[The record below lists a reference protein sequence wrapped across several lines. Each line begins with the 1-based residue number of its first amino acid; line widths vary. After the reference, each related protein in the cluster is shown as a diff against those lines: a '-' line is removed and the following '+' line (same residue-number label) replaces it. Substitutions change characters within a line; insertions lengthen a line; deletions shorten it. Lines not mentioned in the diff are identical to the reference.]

1 MARLSVAVAPLELPV
16 LLVEAREQVKETS
29 TTRDAEILRLI
40 YAATDFAE
48 QYTGRA
54 LITQSFDYVL
64 EGFPVGFP
72 YDYDDEICL
81 PRSPVQSVTSLKYRD
96 LSNVEQTWATSNYEV
111 DTNEWE
117 PRIVLGDG
125 KSWPDTFV
133 RHDAV
138 TVRFVAGYGGTAK
151 VPFSIQAAILLHVEA
166 HYDKDERA
174 MPMLVERAETLLHP
188 FRLR

>member
-1 MARLSVAVAPLELPV
+1 MRLSVAVAPLELPV
-16 LLVEAREQVKETS
+16 LLVEAREQCKESS

-64 EGFPVGFP
+64 EGFPYEG
-72 YDYDDEICL
+72 EICL
-81 PRSPVQSVTSLKYRD
+81 PRSPLLSVTSLKYRD

-117 PRIVLGDG
+117 PRVVLGDG